1 MDFNL
6 MIVIVIIMGT
16 LFNIFIYINDGIKQI
31 CEIKNKE
38 IENQKAELFMKVDPN
53 IANKEIEDMISDYI
67 NRYVVRHFLINNI
80 DYIRKEE
87 IDMMVKKITRE
98 VILDISELYLFYVK
112 ILVSI
117 KDDDDLIRFINRKVS
132 DKVLEFVTEFNK
144 PK

>member
-38 IENQKAELFMKVDPN
+38 IENQKAELFMKADPN
-53 IANKEIEDMISDYI
+53 IANKEIEEMISDYI

-80 DYIRKEE
+80 DFIRKDE

>member
-31 CEIKNKE
+31 CEILNKE
-38 IENQKAELFMKVDPN
+38 IENQKAELFMKADPN
-53 IANKEIEDMISDYI
+53 IANKEIEEMISDYI

-80 DYIRKEE
+80 DFIRKEE

-132 DKVLEFVTEFNK
+132 DKVLEFATEFNK